1 MMRWKPVLPGLALLT
16 LAAPAYAHT
25 GVHLHFSFESGFLH
39 PLTGLDHLLA
49 MFAVGLLAAQLGGR
63 AIWLVPGA
71 FVMMMILGALL
82 GFSGVAIPGV
92 ELIILL
98 SVIAIALPVAFALG
112 MPAPA
117 AMAYVAV
124 FAFFHGVAHGAELP
138 SDGQALP
145 YVAGFAFAT
154 ALLHAAGIAVGLAC
168 GRAAAGRGALALRA
182 AGGLVVLAGLSL
194 AVA

>member
-1 MMRWKPVLPGLALLT
+1 MRWKSVLPGLAAILV
-16 LAAPAYAHT
+16 AAPAYAHT
-25 GVHLHFSFESGFLH
+25 GVHLHFSFESGLLH

-63 AIWLVPGA
+63 ALWLVPGA
-71 FVMMMILGALL
+71 FVGTMILGALL
-82 GFSGVAIPGV
+82 GFSGTAIPGA
-92 ELIILL
+92 ELMILL

-112 MPAPA
+112 MPVAL
-117 AMAYVAV
+117 AMAYVGL
-124 FAFFHGVAHGAELP
+124 FALFHGVAHGAELP

-145 YVAGFAFAT
+145 YIAGFALST
-154 ALLHAAGIAVGLAC
+154 ALLHAAGIAIGLAC
-168 GRAAAGRGALALRA
+168 GRSAGQGALALRA

>member
-1 MMRWKPVLPGLALLT
+1 MRWKPVLPGLALTL

-25 GVHLHFSFESGFLH
+25 GVHLGFSFESGFLH
-39 PLTGLDHLLA
+39 PLHGLDHLLA

-63 AIWLVPGA
+63 ALWLVPGA
-71 FVMMMILGALL
+71 FVGTMILGALV

-92 ELIILL
+92 EFVILL

-117 AMAYVAV
+117 AMAYVAL
-124 FAFFHGVAHGAELP
+124 FALFHGVAHGAELP
-138 SDGQALP
+138 ADASAGS
-145 YVAGFAFAT
+145 YIAGFAIAT

-168 GRAAAGRGALALRA
+168 GQAAARQGALALRA
-182 AGGLVVLAGLSL
+182 AGVLVALASLGL

>member
-1 MMRWKPVLPGLALLT
+1 MRSKFALPGLALLM

-25 GVHLHFSFESGFLH
+25 GMHLHFSFESGFLH

-71 FVMMMILGALL
+71 FVGTMIIGALN
-82 GFSGVAIPGV
+82 GFAGVAIPGI
-92 ELIILL
+92 EFMILL
-98 SVIAIALPVAFALG
+98 SAIAIALPVAFALG

-117 AMAYVAV
+117 AMAFVAV

-138 SDGQALP
+138 SDGQSLP
-145 YVAGFAFAT
+145 YIAGFALAT

-168 GRAAAGRGALALRA
+168 GRAAAGHGALALRA

>member
-1 MMRWKPVLPGLALLT
+1 MRSKFALPGLALLM

-25 GVHLHFSFESGFLH
+25 GMHLHFSFESGFLH

-71 FVMMMILGALL
+71 FVGTMIIGALN
-82 GFSGVAIPGV
+82 GFAGVAIPGI
-92 ELIILL
+92 EFMILL
-98 SVIAIALPVAFALG
+98 SAIAIALPVAFALG

-117 AMAYVAV
+117 AMAFVAV

-138 SDGQALP
+138 SDGQSLP
-145 YVAGFAFAT
+145 YIAGFALAT

-168 GRAAAGRGALALRA
+168 GRAAAGRDAVALRA
-182 AGGLVVLAGLSL
+182 AGGLVVLAGLGL